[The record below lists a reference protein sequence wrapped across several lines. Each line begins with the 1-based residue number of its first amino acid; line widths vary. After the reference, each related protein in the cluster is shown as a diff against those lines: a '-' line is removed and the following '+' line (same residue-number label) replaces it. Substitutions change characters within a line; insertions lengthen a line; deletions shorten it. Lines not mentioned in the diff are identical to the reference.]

1 MENLENLKCL
11 RQGTMSRMKD
21 LLTTDNLLELKK
33 TKELYDLVS
42 QKIGLIEKEF
52 NVVPSETLKFNCDAK
67 DYCTLASFTELSP
80 AEFLKPKQIINYFV
94 KEQKDSQEIDQNLFK
109 KVDFG
114 EENKNITQKQVVPS
128 IQVNTGIFDDNLKEV
143 LSREFNG
150 SCFENPIAVKEAPRP
165 EINDIV
171 RPLIFHP
178 ESLVEPADKEFYL

>member
-1 MENLENLKCL
+1 MYLNSVLI
-11 RQGTMSRMKD
+11 
-21 LLTTDNLLELKK
+21 K
-33 TKELYDLVS
+33 TCSV
-42 QKIGLIEKEF
+42 
-52 NVVPSETLKFNCDAK
+52 
-67 DYCTLASFTELSP
+67 
-80 AEFLKPKQIINYFV
+80 
-94 KEQKDSQEIDQNLFK
+94 LFK